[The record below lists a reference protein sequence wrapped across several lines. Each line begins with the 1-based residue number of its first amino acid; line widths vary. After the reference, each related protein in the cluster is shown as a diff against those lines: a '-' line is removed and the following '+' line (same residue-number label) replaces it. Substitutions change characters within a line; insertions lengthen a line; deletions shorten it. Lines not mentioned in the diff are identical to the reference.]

1 MEDKEFYS
9 LKEQLARIE
18 VKLDDIPEIKQDLKE
33 YGNKLER
40 QSEKVD
46 KAFSM
51 SMTNREQLSEL
62 KSSYT
67 WLTRTVVGAIIA
79 SLISIGLSLFLG

>member
-51 SMTNREQLSEL
+51 SMSNREQLNEL

-67 WLTRTVVGAIIA
+67 WLTRTVVAAVIG